1 MGKSLFMRMT
11 DEKIDVD
18 ISSTILTYPVDVEFN
33 AINYS
38 FEQFIRL
45 FRTASVDLSEFWL
58 INVGFDSAGQRRY
71 AYLIIRGY
79 LVRPF
84 YGPHLVS
91 VESFQNGENV
101 LTTLWVPSLTYLR
114 REMFKFVDR
123 LSFERSS
130 YVAPYENGELL
141 LRLKPIRAFLQV
153 PNLKPKE
160 HNESVARVVAPKPK
174 DEGRLHELLS
184 HNIQAL
190 ITIISRERNCNLI
203 ESTNYFM
210 QFSNLYC
217 IDISRQINT
226 PEI

>member
-1 MGKSLFMRMT
+1 MT
-11 DEKIDVD
+11 DEKANVD
-18 ISSTILTYPVDVEFN
+18 ISSTVLTHLVDIEFN

-38 FEQFIRL
+38 FEQFIHL
-45 FRTASVDLSEFWL
+45 FRKASIDLSEFWL
-58 INVGFDSAGQRRY
+58 INVGFDVAGQRRY

-91 VESFQNGENV
+91 IESCQEGENV

-130 YVAPYENGELL
+130 YLAPYEDGTLL

-160 HNESVARVVAPKPK
+160 HNEAAIRSQVAKTK
-174 DEGRLHELLS
+174 DETRLHELLS

-190 ITIISRERNCNLI
+190 ITIISRERNCSI
-203 ESTNYFM
+203 VESTDYFM
-210 QFSNLYC
+210 QFSQIYC
-217 IDISRQINT
+217 IDISRQINKT
-226 PEI
+226 NV